1 MTWHESRET
10 IYFNRNHRQKISF
23 SFLLPSL
30 TIQARGL
37 NNLVSRTTMCRGGGK
52 MRRKGWKLRDKTRSG
67 GVFFTRGG
75 STLSSKI
82 MRCVSSGPWK
92 SEPKGKERKKKKKH
106 ETNSSYESSGSP
118 WIHFL
123 FFLPFPRDLSQWCFV
138 TGSNF
143 FYFSLL
149 FFRIKIC
156 IYFIFGFAP
165 NNVFNQ
171 PEKTFDRSMGYDRTW
186 KEVEILDE
194 EGNISVVP
202 IFTVQGG

>member
-37 NNLVSRTTMCRGGGK
+37 NNLVSRTTVCRGGGK

-92 SEPKGKERKKKKKH
+92 SEPKGKERKKKKKTRD
-106 ETNSSYESSGSP
+106 ELELRIIWIPLNTLFILPSFSSRSLAMVFRYRLE
-118 WIHFL
+118 
-123 FFLPFPRDLSQWCFV
+123 FFPSFFPNKNLHLLYIRLCSQQCFQPA
-138 TGSNF
+138 GENF
-143 FYFSLL
+143 
-149 FFRIKIC
+149 
-156 IYFIFGFAP
+156 
-165 NNVFNQ
+165 
-171 PEKTFDRSMGYDRTW
+171 W
-186 KEVEILDE
+186 
-194 EGNISVVP
+194 
-202 IFTVQGG
+202 

>member
-1 MTWHESRET
+1 MTNRET
-10 IYFNRNHRQKISF
+10 IYFNRNHRQKIFF
-23 SFLLPSL
+23 SFLPPL

-37 NNLVSRTTMCRGGGK
+37 NNLVSRTTVCRGGGK

-92 SEPKGKERKKKKKH
+92 SEPKGKKKNTRRTRV
-106 ETNSSYESSGSP
+106 TNHLDPLEYTFYSS
-118 WIHFL
+118 FL
-123 FFLPFPRDLSQWCFV
+123 FHVPRDLSQWCFV

-143 FYFSLL
+143 FYF
-149 FFRIKIC
+149 FFFVNKNLH
-156 IYFIFGFAP
+156 YFIFDLAS

-171 PEKTFDRSMGYDRTW
+171 PEK
-186 KEVEILDE
+186 
-194 EGNISVVP
+194 
-202 IFTVQGG
+202 IFFARW

>member
-37 NNLVSRTTMCRGGGK
+37 NNLVSRTTVCRGGGK

-92 SEPKGKERKKKKKH
+92 SEPKGKERKKKKNTRRTRV
-106 ETNSSYESSGSP
+106 TNHLDPLEYTFYSS
-118 WIHFL
+118 FL
-123 FFLPFPRDLSQWCFV
+123 FLAISRNGVSLPARISSIFP
-138 TGSNF
+138 F
-143 FYFSLL
+143 FFS
-149 FFRIKIC
+149 
-156 IYFIFGFAP
+156 
-165 NNVFNQ
+165 
-171 PEKTFDRSMGYDRTW
+171 E
-186 KEVEILDE
+186 
-194 EGNISVVP
+194 
-202 IFTVQGG
+202 